1 MEQRCRDAVARLEA
15 EAWHQKKAWPRLD
28 MIRWHQKRCVAKG
41 SRMFLAVV
49 PELIFWITC
58 PESRVQQLLRSWWKH
73 VLARPIWTKAARCF
87 VVFRRCWYSTIMLK
101 NKGESR
107 EIHCFASKKPIVSI
121 DTQAAYRT
129 QILKSETTLKTW
141 HFVSFSRKPLVS
153 ESMALGLTKFVS
165 NFLTTEG
172 KVPMPMVI
180 RPSKKRRSIFLGSIE
195 NDMKF
200 LSQRMCKIDNAWQY
214 HRSITNLLVKYLPDW
229 LDLIEG
235 SRRQIGWTSLVTI
248 LRRDLIWQNEVLNI
262 SIILD
267 IQVIIIRHY
276 IISKFLCAP

>member
-1 MEQRCRDAVARLEA
+1 
-15 EAWHQKKAWPRLD
+15 
-28 MIRWHQKRCVAKG
+28 
-41 SRMFLAVV
+41 
-49 PELIFWITC
+49 
-58 PESRVQQLLRSWWKH
+58 
-73 VLARPIWTKAARCF
+73 
-87 VVFRRCWYSTIMLK
+87 MLK
-101 NKGESR
+101 NRGESR

-141 HFVSFSRKPLVS
+141 HFVSFSRKPFVS

-214 HRSITNLLVKYLPDW
+214 HGSITNLLVKYLPDW

-235 SRRQIGWTSLVTI
+235 SRRQIGWTSLVSI

-262 SIILD
+262 IIILD
-267 IQVIIIRHY
+267 IQVIIIRYY